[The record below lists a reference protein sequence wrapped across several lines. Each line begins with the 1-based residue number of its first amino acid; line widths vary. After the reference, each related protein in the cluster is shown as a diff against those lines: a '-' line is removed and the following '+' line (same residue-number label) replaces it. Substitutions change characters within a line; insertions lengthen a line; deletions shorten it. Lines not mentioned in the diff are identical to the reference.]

1 MKAPLK
7 KPSIS
12 MLQLHKV
19 LQIVSKSE
27 PAAEP
32 QVDAEPEPE
41 RKCTEKAG
49 HWSHVIVSSSPV
61 FSQSLLSE
69 CYRDL

>member
-49 HWSHVIVSSSPV
+49 H
-61 FSQSLLSE
+61 
-69 CYRDL
+69 